1 MMTVPGRIEWL
12 PADNLGEATPVL
24 VLQPEKAIAIVPA
37 RLSPTSRYQ
46 EPVDV
51 LPVLSRWVRGAL
63 LAVAFGLVA
72 VFGIAAWLD
81 PYDSEGRARRLET
94 HLQIG
99 LPPCSF
105 RSLTGVPCP
114 SCGMTTSFA
123 LLVRGDLE
131 NSLRANA
138 VGTLL
143 ALFGLL
149 LVPWCLASVLLK
161 RPLVVGSFE
170 RAITS
175 IVVVFVVLLLTRWLV
190 VLGLGDF

>member
-1 MMTVPGRIEWL
+1 
-12 PADNLGEATPVL
+12 L

-37 RLSPTSRYQ
+37 RALPTDRFQ
-46 EPVDV
+46 DPVAV
-51 LPVLSRWVRGAL
+51 LPVLNRWVRGTL
-63 LAVAFGLVA
+63 LVIAFGLVG
-72 VFGIAAWLD
+72 VFGIAWWLD
-81 PYDSEGRARRLET
+81 PYDAEGKALRSET

-105 RSLTGVPCP
+105 RYLTGIPCP

-123 LLVRGDLE
+123 LLMHGDLA

-143 ALFGLL
+143 AVFSLALI
-149 LVPWCLASVLLK
+149 PWSLASVLRQRALFIVS
-161 RPLVVGSFE
+161 LE
-170 RAITS
+170 RASTW

-190 VLGLGDF
+190 VLGLGFF